1 MDHVVAAYADA
12 DGVAMTATRMTA
24 NGITIEVDLAEVL
37 TAIDPS
43 GRYLGYDPEVD
54 EDRFVSSSLQQEI
67 VHAASLELVKQARKG
82 IEAAVLAEVR
92 TAVAGQVGEI
102 VSETLIAPVQKT
114 TEWGS
119 PVGEAKPLA
128 QLISEQAQDALRKP
142 ELRDGYNRGNQLT
155 MVQRIIANEIEKA
168 FKVELQGHVKQ
179 AQQAAVAAVK
189 ASAAE
194 VIGESIDRARRG
206 LS

>member
-1 MDHVVAAYADA
+1 MSQ
-12 DGVAMTATRMTA
+12 TPTRLTA
-24 NGITIEVDLAEVL
+24 NGLTIEVDLTEIL
-37 TAIDPS
+37 TAIDPH
-43 GRYLGYDPEVD
+43 GRYLGYDPEAD
-54 EDRFVSSSLQQEI
+54 EDRFVQSSLQQEI
-67 VHAASLELVKQARKG
+67 VHATSLELVKQIRKG
-82 IEAAVLAEVR
+82 VEKVVLNEVR
-92 TAVAGQVGEI
+92 TSVSAEVAEI
-102 VSETLIAPVQKT
+102 VAETLAAPVQKT

-128 QLISEQAQDALRKP
+128 QLISEQATDALKKP
-142 ELRDGYNRGNQLT
+142 ELRDGYSNGAKPT

-168 FKVELQGHVKQ
+168 FKAELQGHVKE

-206 LS
+206 LA

>member
-1 MDHVVAAYADA
+1 MSV
-12 DGVAMTATRMTA
+12 TRMSA

-37 TAIDPS
+37 TAIDPQ
-43 GRYLGYDPEVD
+43 GRYLGYDPDAD

-82 IEAAVLAEVR
+82 IEKAVLDEVR
-92 TAVAGQVGEI
+92 NAVAGKVEE
-102 VSETLIAPVQKT
+102 VVTETLAAPVQKT
-114 TEWGS
+114 NEWGS
-119 PVGEAKPLA
+119 PVGDAKPLA

-142 ELRDGYNRGNQLT
+142 ELRDGYSRGAQPT
-155 MVQRIIANEIEKA
+155 MVQRIIADEIEKA
-168 FKVELQGHVKQ
+168 FKTELQAHVKE
-179 AQQAAVAAVK
+179 AQQSAVAAVK

-206 LS
+206 ML